1 MLVQAGLCRTCSETT
16 LLVFPRGGSYITE
29 PGKHIALLY
38 AKWESAIG
46 EKDRL
51 VKQMGEMETRFKEDL
66 HQQLEAQKTDAE
78 GNISDAVEK
87 AKLEG
92 IK

>member
-1 MLVQAGLCRTCSETT
+1 MS
-16 LLVFPRGGSYITE
+16 
-29 PGKHIALLY
+29 
-38 AKWESAIG
+38 
-46 EKDRL
+46 
-51 VKQMGEMETRFKEDL
+51 EMETRFKEDL

-92 IK
+92 MFIFLLFIG